1 MIGEMGQIGEG
12 GKCVKYFLFECVKRK
27 EWIDG
32 DTDGLVKAGEAA
44 GNGGGNI
51 GYKDRDREL
60 LEEHDQRG
68 WCTVMLGVDTQSMWT
83 TL

>member
-1 MIGEMGQIGEG
+1 MVILI
-12 GKCVKYFLFECVKRK
+12 
-27 EWIDG
+27 
-32 DTDGLVKAGEAA
+32 TDGLVKAGEAA